1 MLNDRLIVVEN
12 QRELLNV
19 FENILND
26 FYARAATLDSYNAEQ
41 ILNIA
46 DDIDLPDSDVT
57 SCKISGRYKKL
68 DKTNFTITD
77 IIRVNDYWD
86 QVTYKVKIKL
96 KKPIKFKID
105 LMKDLYMPKE
115 ILIKQNAKWFQLDTN
130 NDENFKLPLKTL
142 IENSRTVK
150 NEFHLKLRLNVKIRN
165 GTKVKTMQL
174 TNNLS
179 FFDVKIDSNKNTII
193 LKETDELE
201 FYIDIDNSINNGKVF
216 EDIES
221 FTNSIEGISLSYSIH
236 YLYGGFKGTDT
247 LSTIIV
253 YKFEQK
259 LKRLVDLVFEDFK
272 VMFHPLLE
280 KFSNIEIFEKRYDF
294 ERLKSGRR
302 LYIVKYHGTNY
313 TITTPVMIQILI

>member
-1 MLNDRLIVVEN
+1 MLNDRLIVVEK

-19 FENILND
+19 FENMLND
-26 FYARAATLDSYNAEQ
+26 FYAHAATLDSYNTEQ

-46 DDIDLPDSDVT
+46 DDIDLSDFDTT
-57 SCKISGRYKKL
+57 SCKISGKYKKL
-68 DKTNFTITD
+68 NKTNFTITD
-77 IIRVNDYWD
+77 IDCDDGCCYT
-86 QVTYKVKIKL
+86 TYKVKVKL

-115 ILIKQNAKWFQLDTN
+115 ILIKHNTKWFQLNTN
-130 NDENFKLPLKTL
+130 NDEKFKLPLKTL

-150 NEFHLKLRLNVKIRN
+150 NEFYLKLQLNVKIRN
-165 GTKVKTMQL
+165 GTKIKTMQF

-179 FFDVKIDSNKNTII
+179 FFDVKVDSNKNTII

-201 FYIDIDNSINNGKVF
+201 FYIDIDNNTNDGEIF
-216 EDIES
+216 DDIES
-221 FTNSIEGISLSYSIH
+221 FVNSIEGVSLSYSIH

-247 LSTIIV
+247 SSTIIV
-253 YKFEQK
+253 YKYEQK

-272 VMFHPLLE
+272 VMFHSLLE
-280 KFSNIEIFEKRYDF
+280 KFSNISIYEKRYDF
-294 ERLKSGRR
+294 EHLKSGRR
-302 LYIVKYHGTNY
+302 LYIVGYHGTNY